1 MTETSRS
8 LTDLAAL
15 DRATLV
21 RLLDSA
27 EEFTGPEAT
36 SAHRDLL
43 AGEAVALLF
52 CEPSTR
58 THFSFELAAKRL
70 GADVLSFHESSS
82 SHAKGE
88 TLAETISTLA
98 AMNVR
103 YFVVRHPE
111 DGIMDALAAKLPP
124 DTALVSAGEGT
135 LSHPTQGLLDALT
148 IRLHHREISGL
159 TVAIVGDVAHSRVAR
174 SAAAALQTLGV
185 GALRLVGP
193 EEFLPAAGELPGS
206 VTTDLEAG
214 LEGADVIMALRIQR
228 ERMKASVLPDLEDYR
243 RRYGLNIERIEAHA
257 KPDALLLHPGPV
269 NWGVELAPELAD
281 WPRCLIREQVRNGVA
296 VRMAVLARMHEALG
310 PHV

>member
-1 MTETSRS
+1 MTETPRS
-8 LTDLAAL
+8 LTDLATL

-27 EEFTGPEAT
+27 EEFTGPEAA

-70 GADVLSFHESSS
+70 GADVLSFHEAAS
-82 SHAKGE
+82 SHTKGE
-88 TLAETISTLA
+88 TLVETISTLA

-103 YFVVRHPE
+103 YFVVRHAE
-111 DGIMDALAAKLPP
+111 DGIMAALAAKLPP
-124 DTALVSAGEGT
+124 GTALVSAGEGT
-135 LSHPTQGLLDALT
+135 LGHPTQGLLDVLT
-148 IRLHHREISGL
+148 IRLHQREIPGL
-159 TVAIVGDVAHSRVAR
+159 TVAIVGDIAHSRVAR

-193 EEFLPAAGELPGS
+193 EAFLPAPGQLPG
-206 VTTDLEAG
+206 TAMTDLDAG

-228 ERMKASVLPDLEDYR
+228 ERMEASALPDLDDYR
-243 RRYGLNIERIEAHA
+243 RGYGLSIERIEAHA

-296 VRMAVLARMHEALG
+296 VRMAVLARMHETLG